1 MSLEHRDV
9 PESKEMLKKAK
20 TKKKDEGL
28 DTEAHLKEFPMAKAE
43 TV

>member
-1 MSLEHRDV
+1 MSLEHRAV

-28 DTEAHLKEFPMAKAE
+28 DTEAHLKEFPMARMG
-43 TV
+43 TI